1 MTVETDWQLY
11 AGSML
16 TAGLVSGFAGGLFGI
31 GGGPLRIPIFLYL
44 FPLFGVDPTVVMHLS
59 VGTSL
64 ALGIPTTSAASV
76 SQYRAGNLELPFL
89 RSWIL
94 ALLVGVLL
102 GLAIVRLAS
111 DRFLVSVFVVAL
123 AAEAAYML
131 LARDDFRLTATAPT
145 GVKRGLVAASIGTL
159 STMLGISGGTF
170 VTPILSACSYPIH
183 RAIAVGT
190 AGGVVI
196 SLVGAAGSVVNGLGV
211 AGRPS
216 SSVGYVDLIAFGVM
230 TPAVMMAAP
239 LGVRVANRFDPHRL
253 RIVFGVFLT
262 VIALDMLRN
271 LVG

>member
-1 MTVETDWQLY
+1 MTVEAHWLLY
-11 AGSML
+11 AGSMM

-44 FPLFGVDPTVVMHLS
+44 FPLFGVDPNVVMHVS

-64 ALGIPTTSAASV
+64 ALGIPTTSTASV

-89 RSWIL
+89 RSWIP
-94 ALLVGVLL
+94 ALLLGVIL

-111 DRFLVSVFVVAL
+111 GRFLIGVFVVAL

-131 LARDDFRLTATAPT
+131 LGRDDSRLTAAVPT
-145 GVKRGLVAASIGTL
+145 GLKRGLIATSIGTL

-170 VTPILSACSYPIH
+170 VTPVLSACGYPIH

-190 AGGVVI
+190 AGGVAI
-196 SLVGAAGSVVNGLGV
+196 SLVGTAGSIVNGLGV

-216 SSVGYVDLIAFGVM
+216 SSLGYVDMIAFLVM
-230 TPAVMMAAP
+230 TPAVMMSAP
-239 LGVRVANRFDPHRL
+239 LGVRVASRFDPHRL
-253 RIVFGVFLT
+253 RIVFGVFLI
-262 VIALDMLRN
+262 VVALDMLRN
-271 LVG
+271 LIG